1 MKTVKITAKTVD
13 EAVAEG
19 LRQLGATREEAVV
32 RVIEEPTGGLF
43 GLLRKKPAVVEIS
56 VPDLAGSTDI
66 AKEAARVVSEAFHDV
81 EEPKK
86 DEVHQKEEPVQAD
99 SPKEEPAP
107 MAEPVLPGEKIG
119 GRTAGEPGEKRHI
132 GLVSTPEE
140 QEPKAEIKPAPQ
152 EPAEP
157 ETVEAEKAPETKPEA
172 KTSRR
177 EREEFTFSEEEQNET
192 AEAAREF
199 LKGVF
204 QAMDLKI
211 TVEKMLSR
219 EQILLTLH
227 GERLGLLIG
236 KHGQTLDALQYL
248 TNLAAGKKY
257 HHHYFILLDAEN
269 YRSRRRQ
276 TLENLAARCA
286 SKAKHTGEPVKLE
299 PMPAGER
306 KIIHMALKDD
316 PLISTD
322 SEGEVPYRYV
332 VVKLK

>member
-1 MKTVKITAKTVD
+1 MK
-13 EAVAEG
+13 
-19 LRQLGATREEAVV
+19 
-32 RVIEEPTGGLF
+32 
-43 GLLRKKPAVVEIS
+43 
-56 VPDLAGSTDI
+56 
-66 AKEAARVVSEAFHDV
+66 
-81 EEPKK
+81 
-86 DEVHQKEEPVQAD
+86 
-99 SPKEEPAP
+99 
-107 MAEPVLPGEKIG
+107 
-119 GRTAGEPGEKRHI
+119 
-132 GLVSTPEE
+132 
-140 QEPKAEIKPAPQ
+140 
-152 EPAEP
+152 
-157 ETVEAEKAPETKPEA
+157 AEKAPETKPEA
-172 KTSRR
+172 KISRR

-211 TVEKMLSR
+211 TVEKMLNR

-269 YRSRRRQ
+269 YRSRRKQ

>member
-1 MKTVKITAKTVD
+1 MKTVRITAKTVD

-19 LRQLGATREEAVV
+19 LRKLGATREEAVV

-86 DEVHQKEEPVQAD
+86 DEVHQKEEPV
-99 SPKEEPAP
+99 P

-119 GRTAGEPGEKRHI
+119 GRTAGEPGAKRHI

-140 QEPKAEIKPAPQ
+140 QEPEAEETKLAPQ
-152 EPAEP
+152 EPVEP
-157 ETVEAEKAPETKPEA
+157 ETVKAEKAPETKPEA
-172 KTSRR
+172 KISRR

-269 YRSRRRQ
+269 YRSRRKQ

>member
-1 MKTVKITAKTVD
+1 MKTVRITAKTVD

-19 LRQLGATREEAVV
+19 LRKLGATREEAVV

-86 DEVHQKEEPVQAD
+86 DEVPQKEEPL
-99 SPKEEPAP
+99 P

-119 GRTAGEPGEKRHI
+119 GRTAGEPGSKRHI

-140 QEPKAEIKPAPQ
+140 QEPEAETKLAPQ
-152 EPAEP
+152 EPVEP
-157 ETVEAEKAPETKPEA
+157 ETVKAEKAPETKPEA
-172 KTSRR
+172 KISRR

-269 YRSRRRQ
+269 YRSRRKQ

>member
-1 MKTVKITAKTVD
+1 MKTVRITAKTVD

-19 LRQLGATREEAVV
+19 LRKLGATREEAVV

-86 DEVHQKEEPVQAD
+86 DEVPQKEEPV
-99 SPKEEPAP
+99 P

-119 GRTAGEPGEKRHI
+119 GRTAGEPGAKRHI

-140 QEPKAEIKPAPQ
+140 QEPEAEETKLAPQ
-152 EPAEP
+152 EPVEP
-157 ETVEAEKAPETKPEA
+157 ETVKAEKAPETKPEA
-172 KTSRR
+172 KISRR

-269 YRSRRRQ
+269 YRSRRKQ

>member
-1 MKTVKITAKTVD
+1 MKTVRITAKTVD

-19 LRQLGATREEAVV
+19 LRKLGATREEAVV

-43 GLLRKKPAVVEIS
+43 GLLRKKPAVVEVS

-86 DEVHQKEEPVQAD
+86 DEVHQKEEPV
-99 SPKEEPAP
+99 S

-119 GRTAGEPGEKRHI
+119 GRTAGEPGAKRHI

-140 QEPKAEIKPAPQ
+140 QEPEAETKLAPQ
-152 EPAEP
+152 EPVEP
-157 ETVEAEKAPETKPEA
+157 ETVKAEKAPETKPEA
-172 KTSRR
+172 KISRR

-211 TVEKMLSR
+211 TVE
-219 EQILLTLH
+219 
-227 GERLGLLIG
+227 
-236 KHGQTLDALQYL
+236 
-248 TNLAAGKKY
+248 
-257 HHHYFILLDAEN
+257 
-269 YRSRRRQ
+269 
-276 TLENLAARCA
+276 
-286 SKAKHTGEPVKLE
+286 
-299 PMPAGER
+299 
-306 KIIHMALKDD
+306 
-316 PLISTD
+316 
-322 SEGEVPYRYV
+322 
-332 VVKLK
+332 

>member
-1 MKTVKITAKTVD
+1 MKTVRITAKTVD

-19 LRQLGATREEAVV
+19 LRKLGATREEAVV

-86 DEVHQKEEPVQAD
+86 DEVHQKEEPV
-99 SPKEEPAP
+99 P

-119 GRTAGEPGEKRHI
+119 GRTAGEPGSKRHI

-140 QEPKAEIKPAPQ
+140 QEPEAETETKLAPQ
-152 EPAEP
+152 GPVEL
-157 ETVEAEKAPETKPEA
+157 ETVKAEKAPETKPEA
-172 KTSRR
+172 KISCG
-177 EREEFTFSEEEQNET
+177 EREGFTFSEEEQNET

-269 YRSRRRQ
+269 YRSRRKQ

>member
-19 LRQLGATREEAVV
+19 LRKLGATREEAVV

-86 DEVHQKEEPVQAD
+86 DEVHQKEEPV
-99 SPKEEPAP
+99 P

-119 GRTAGEPGEKRHI
+119 GRTAGEPGSKRHI

-140 QEPKAEIKPAPQ
+140 QEPETKLAPQ
-152 EPAEP
+152 EPVEP
-157 ETVEAEKAPETKPEA
+157 ETVKAEKAPETKTEA
-172 KTSRR
+172 KISRR

-269 YRSRRRQ
+269 YRSRRKQ

>member
-1 MKTVKITAKTVD
+1 MKTVRITAKTVD

-19 LRQLGATREEAVV
+19 LRKLGATREEAVV

-86 DEVHQKEEPVQAD
+86 DEVPQKEEPV
-99 SPKEEPAP
+99 P

-119 GRTAGEPGEKRHI
+119 GRTAGEPGSKRHI

-140 QEPKAEIKPAPQ
+140 QEPEAETKLVPQ
-152 EPAEP
+152 EPVEP
-157 ETVEAEKAPETKPEA
+157 ETVKAEKAPETKPEA
-172 KTSRR
+172 KISRR

-269 YRSRRRQ
+269 YRSRRKQ

>member
-19 LRQLGATREEAVV
+19 LQKLGATREEAVV

-81 EEPKK
+81 EEPKM
-86 DEVHQKEEPVQAD
+86 DEVHQKEEPV
-99 SPKEEPAP
+99 P

-119 GRTAGEPGEKRHI
+119 GRTAGEPGAKRHI

-140 QEPKAEIKPAPQ
+140 QEPEAEETKLAPQ
-152 EPAEP
+152 EPVEP
-157 ETVEAEKAPETKPEA
+157 ETVKAEKAPETKPEA
-172 KTSRR
+172 KISRR

-269 YRSRRRQ
+269 YRSRRKQ

>member
-1 MKTVKITAKTVD
+1 MKTVRITAKTVD

-19 LRQLGATREEAVV
+19 LRKLGATREEAVV

-86 DEVHQKEEPVQAD
+86 DEVHQKEEPV
-99 SPKEEPAP
+99 P

-119 GRTAGEPGEKRHI
+119 GRTAGEPGAKRHI

-140 QEPKAEIKPAPQ
+140 QEPV
-152 EPAEP
+152 EP
-157 ETVEAEKAPETKPEA
+157 ETVKAEKAPETKPEA
-172 KTSRR
+172 KISRR

-227 GERLGLLIG
+227 GECLGLLIG

-269 YRSRRRQ
+269 YRSRRKQ

>member
-1 MKTVKITAKTVD
+1 MKTVRITAKTVD
-13 EAVAEG
+13 EAVVEG
-19 LRQLGATREEAVV
+19 LRKLGATREEAVV

-56 VPDLAGSTDI
+56 VPDLAGSADI
-66 AKEAARVVSEAFHDV
+66 AKEAARVVSEAFLDM
-81 EEPKK
+81 
-86 DEVHQKEEPVQAD
+86 EVPTKEEKADEADISDETEKAPVAQ
-99 SPKEEPAP
+99 ET
-107 MAEPVLPGEKIG
+107 VLPGEKIG
-119 GRTAGEPGEKRHI
+119 GRRVGESGEERHI
-132 GLVSTPEE
+132 GLVSSPETE
-140 QEPKAEIKPAPQ
+140 AKKEEAVETEDVPEVSEAETEKVEEKSA
-152 EPAEP
+152 PAEK
-157 ETVEAEKAPETKPEA
+157 TV
-172 KTSRR
+172 RR

-192 AEAAREF
+192 AEIAREF

-204 QAMDLKI
+204 RAMDLKI

-219 EQILLTLH
+219 DQILLTLH

-257 HHHYFILLDAEN
+257 HHHYFVLLDAES
-269 YRSRRRQ
+269 YRSRRQ
-276 TLENLAARCA
+276 KTLENLAARCA
-286 SKAKHTGEPVKLE
+286 SKAKHTGEAVKLE

-322 SEGEVPYRYV
+322 SEGEAPYRYV

>member
-1 MKTVKITAKTVD
+1 MKTVRITAKTVD

-19 LRQLGATREEAVV
+19 LRKLGATREEAVV

-86 DEVHQKEEPVQAD
+86 DEVHQKEEPV
-99 SPKEEPAP
+99 P

-140 QEPKAEIKPAPQ
+140 QEPEAEETKLAPQ
-152 EPAEP
+152 EPVEP
-157 ETVEAEKAPETKPEA
+157 ETVKAEKAPETKPEA
-172 KTSRR
+172 KISRR

-192 AEAAREF
+192 AEIAREF

-269 YRSRRRQ
+269 YRSRRKQ

>member
-1 MKTVKITAKTVD
+1 MKTVRITAKTVD

-19 LRQLGATREEAVV
+19 LRKLGATREEAVV

-86 DEVHQKEEPVQAD
+86 DEVHQKEEPV
-99 SPKEEPAP
+99 P

-119 GRTAGEPGEKRHI
+119 GRTAGEPGSKRHI

-140 QEPKAEIKPAPQ
+140 QEPEAEETKLAPQ
-152 EPAEP
+152 EPVEP
-157 ETVEAEKAPETKPEA
+157 ETVKAEKAPETKPEA
-172 KTSRR
+172 KSSRR

-269 YRSRRRQ
+269 YRSRRKL

>member
-1 MKTVKITAKTVD
+1 MKTVRITAKTVD

-19 LRQLGATREEAVV
+19 LRKLGATREEAVV

-99 SPKEEPAP
+99 FPKEEPAP

-157 ETVEAEKAPETKPEA
+157 ETVEAEMAPETYTIPQ
-172 KTSRR
+172 SH
-177 EREEFTFSEEEQNET
+177 
-192 AEAAREF
+192 
-199 LKGVF
+199 V
-204 QAMDLKI
+204 
-211 TVEKMLSR
+211 
-219 EQILLTLH
+219 
-227 GERLGLLIG
+227 
-236 KHGQTLDALQYL
+236 
-248 TNLAAGKKY
+248 
-257 HHHYFILLDAEN
+257 
-269 YRSRRRQ
+269 
-276 TLENLAARCA
+276 
-286 SKAKHTGEPVKLE
+286 
-299 PMPAGER
+299 
-306 KIIHMALKDD
+306 
-316 PLISTD
+316 
-322 SEGEVPYRYV
+322 
-332 VVKLK
+332 

>member
-1 MKTVKITAKTVD
+1 MKTVRITAKTVD
-13 EAVAEG
+13 EAVVEG
-19 LRQLGATREEAVV
+19 LRKLGATREEAVV

-56 VPDLAGSTDI
+56 VPDLAGSADI
-66 AKEAARVVSEAFHDV
+66 AKEAARVVSEAFLDM
-81 EEPKK
+81 
-86 DEVHQKEEPVQAD
+86 EVPTKEEKADEADIPDETEKAPVAQ
-99 SPKEEPAP
+99 ET
-107 MAEPVLPGEKIG
+107 VLPGEKIG
-119 GRTAGEPGEKRHI
+119 GRRVGESGEERHI
-132 GLVSTPEE
+132 GLVSSPETE
-140 QEPKAEIKPAPQ
+140 AKKEEKSA
-152 EPAEP
+152 PAEK
-157 ETVEAEKAPETKPEA
+157 TV
-172 KTSRR
+172 RR

-192 AEAAREF
+192 AEIAREF

-204 QAMDLKI
+204 RAMDLKI

-219 EQILLTLH
+219 DQILLTLH

-257 HHHYFILLDAEN
+257 HHHYFVLLDAES
-269 YRSRRRQ
+269 YRSRRQ
-276 TLENLAARCA
+276 KTLENLAARCA
-286 SKAKHTGEPVKLE
+286 SKAKHTGEAVKLE

-322 SEGEVPYRYV
+322 SEGEAPYRYV

>member
-1 MKTVKITAKTVD
+1 MKTVRITAKTVD
-13 EAVAEG
+13 EAVVEG
-19 LRQLGATREEAVV
+19 LRKLGATREEAVV

-56 VPDLAGSTDI
+56 VPDLAGSADI

-86 DEVHQKEEPVQAD
+86 DEVLQKEEPV
-99 SPKEEPAP
+99 P

-119 GRTAGEPGEKRHI
+119 GRTAGEPGSKRHI

-140 QEPKAEIKPAPQ
+140 QEPEAETKQAPQ
-152 EPAEP
+152 EPVEP
-157 ETVEAEKAPETKPEA
+157 ETVKAEKAPETKPEA
-172 KTSRR
+172 KISRR

-192 AEAAREF
+192 AEIARGF

-204 QAMDLKI
+204 RAMDLKI

-219 EQILLTLH
+219 DQILLTLH

-257 HHHYFILLDAEN
+257 HHHYFVLLDAES
-269 YRSRRRQ
+269 YRSRRQ
-276 TLENLAARCA
+276 KTLENLAARCA
-286 SKAKHTGEPVKLE
+286 SKAKHTGEAVKLE

-322 SEGEVPYRYV
+322 SEGEAPYRYV

>member
-1 MKTVKITAKTVD
+1 MKTVRITAKTVD

-19 LRQLGATREEAVV
+19 LRKLGATREEAVV

-86 DEVHQKEEPVQAD
+86 DEVHQKEEPV
-99 SPKEEPAP
+99 P

-119 GRTAGEPGEKRHI
+119 GRTAGEPGAKRHI

-140 QEPKAEIKPAPQ
+140 QGPV
-152 EPAEP
+152 EP
-157 ETVEAEKAPETKPEA
+157 ETVKAEKAPETKPEA
-172 KTSRR
+172 KISRR

-269 YRSRRRQ
+269 YRSRRKQ